1 MAQSK
6 LNDLAGRL
14 SKNPGGMNS
23 GIKFL
28 AAIGA
33 AAYGVSQ
40 SMYTVEAGHRA
51 IIFSR
56 VGGVQKDIMTEG
68 LHFRIPWFQY
78 PIIYDIRS
86 RPRKIA
92 SPTGSKDLQ
101 MVNISLRVLSRP
113 DALALPSMYR
123 QLGLDYDEKVLPSIC
138 NEVLKS
144 VVAKF
149 NASQLITMRQQVS
162 MMVRKELTERAKDW
176 NIVLD
181 DVSITELSFGKEYT
195 AAVEAKQV
203 AQQEAQRAAFVVERA
218 KQEKQQKICIN
229 FLFIYSLTA
238 LHLGIAI
245 GQNPGYLKLRKL
257 RAAQSISRT
266 IANSQ
271 NRVYLNGNNLMLNI
285 QDAAFDESAE
295 KLKSFEKLESNTWD
309 NTTQRAIQSLNIN
322 SESISELITMNGNK
336 IEPVVTEGNE
346 PSKKALKKQQKD
358 AEKAAK
364 KAERK
369 AQAQSQEETN
379 ETEDVSVGCY
389 GQTKLVQS
397 SETHED
403 RKFVDVKDLDSK
415 LIEKSIWL
423 RGRLHTSRAKGK
435 QCFIVIRQQSST
447 VQGLVAVNEKISK
460 QMVKF
465 ISTITKE
472 SIIDVQ
478 AVVKG
483 VPMKI
488 ESCTQKDVEC
498 HIEKV
503 FVVSAS
509 MPQLPL
515 QIEDASRPCGDETG
529 LNIKVNQDTRLDNRI
544 LDLRTPA
551 NQAIFRVEAGVSK
564 LFRDILTQRGFV
576 EIHTPK
582 IISAASEGGAN
593 VFTVS
598 YFKGAAYLAQSPQL
612 YKQMAI
618 AADFDKV
625 FTVGAV
631 FRAEDSN
638 THRHLTEFVGLD
650 LEMAFKYHYHEVVDV
665 IGAMFTDLFRGLRD
679 NYAAEIAAVN
689 EQYKVEPFQ
698 FLDPPLRLEFPE
710 AIKLL
715 AEAGVTLGEED
726 DLSTPDEKLLGRL
739 VKAKYSTD
747 FYILDKYPLAV
758 RPFYTMPD
766 PNNPKASNSYDMFM
780 RGEEIISGAQ
790 RIHDPDYLTERAKHH
805 GIDVEKIKAYID
817 SFKYGC
823 PPHAGGGIGLERVV
837 MLYLGLDNIRKTSM
851 FPRDP
856 KRLTP

>member
-1 MAQSK
+1 
-6 LNDLAGRL
+6 
-14 SKNPGGMNS
+14 
-23 GIKFL
+23 
-28 AAIGA
+28 
-33 AAYGVSQ
+33 
-40 SMYTVEAGHRA
+40 
-51 IIFSR
+51 
-56 VGGVQKDIMTEG
+56 
-68 LHFRIPWFQY
+68 
-78 PIIYDIRS
+78 
-86 RPRKIA
+86 
-92 SPTGSKDLQ
+92 
-101 MVNISLRVLSRP
+101 
-113 DALALPSMYR
+113 
-123 QLGLDYDEKVLPSIC
+123 
-138 NEVLKS
+138 
-144 VVAKF
+144 
-149 NASQLITMRQQVS
+149 
-162 MMVRKELTERAKDW
+162 
-176 NIVLD
+176 
-181 DVSITELSFGKEYT
+181 
-195 AAVEAKQV
+195 
-203 AQQEAQRAAFVVERA
+203 
-218 KQEKQQKICIN
+218 
-229 FLFIYSLTA
+229 
-238 LHLGIAI
+238 
-245 GQNPGYLKLRKL
+245 
-257 RAAQSISRT
+257 
-266 IANSQ
+266 
-271 NRVYLNGNNLMLNI
+271 
-285 QDAAFDESAE
+285 
-295 KLKSFEKLESNTWD
+295 
-309 NTTQRAIQSLNIN
+309 
-322 SESISELITMNGNK
+322 MNGNK
-336 IEPVVTEGNE
+336 VEPVVTEGNE
-346 PSKKALKKQQKD
+346 PSKKALKKQQKE

-369 AQAQSQEETN
+369 AQTQVQEGTN

-389 GQTKLVQS
+389 GQTGLIQS
-397 SETHED
+397 NETHED
-403 RKFVDVKDLDSK
+403 RKFVDVKELDSK
-415 LIEKSIWL
+415 LIEKSVWL

-515 QIEDASRPCGDETG
+515 QIEDAARPCDDESG

-618 AADFDKV
+618 AADFDRV

-650 LEMAFKYHYHEVVDV
+650 LEMAFRYHYHEVVDV

-689 EQYKVEPFQ
+689 EQYKVEPFE

-726 DLSTPDEKLLGRL
+726 DLSTPDEKLLGKL